1 MEHFTNDKSNFDYA
15 PILFSFLP
23 SFTNRVGSDQNPS
36 DEEPHY
42 YSISTLLINVSD
54 ICTSRL
60 HEQVPIDQK
69 LILSHTVAASWSG
82 ITPCKKI
89 DKTLMVYIFPHATEW
104 RRIKRYIKAEQIF
117 TFSHH

>member
-1 MEHFTNDKSNFDYA
+1 MCICIEHFTNDKS
-15 PILFSFLP
+15 ILFSFLP

-42 YSISTLLINVSD
+42 YSISTQLINVSE

-60 HEQVPIDQK
+60 HEQVPINQK
-69 LILSHTVAASWSG
+69 LILSHTVASWSG

-89 DKTLMVYIFPHATEW
+89 DKPLMVYIFPHATE
-104 RRIKRYIKAEQIF
+104 RRRLKRYIKAEQIF